1 MANLRIG
8 DETRARIA
16 QAWSGLLSRI
26 AAGGLIGRELQALGI
41 ERDSVR
47 AYMASTQD
55 ARKEWDEAR
64 EASADAFFEDAIEIT
79 YNSTDPKLA
88 RAQVDALLRF
98 AARRD
103 PKRYSERQTLDVNMR
118 TVDLTRIITE
128 AQARVAAYEHGRV
141 IAGESARVLEVLPAL
156 GDLL

>member
-8 DETRARIA
+8 EDTRARIA
-16 QAWSGLLSRI
+16 QAWPGLLSRI
-26 AAGGLIGRELQALGI
+26 AGGGLIGRELQALGV

-64 EASADAFFEDAIEIT
+64 EASADAFFEDAVEIT

-103 PKRYSERQTLDVNMR
+103 PRRYSERQTLDVNVR
-118 TVDLTRIITE
+118 AVDLTRIISE
-128 AQARVAAYEHGRV
+128 ANARLAAREAGRV
-141 IAGESARVLEVLPAL
+141 IEGTVLPAL
-156 GDLL
+156 LSRGEG